1 MRTGRVVLAG
11 TIAAVLLAAGGCGF
25 PTGEESEDRQLTGP
39 EREQVERATQRKG
52 EIRPRQPESAPQESA
67 PLVPPAS
74 QPLQPSESSAGAPS
88 AAPPAIL
95 LDPGSDLSAEL
106 MPDERRDI
114 DVFRRAAPSVVY
126 INSIAVR
133 QNPLSF
139 DVMKIPQ
146 GAGSGFVWDRNGHI
160 VTNFHVAEA
169 GQEMSVVLADRSEW
183 PARVV
188 GVAPDKDLA
197 VLKIDAPA
205 DKLPP
210 LPVGG
215 SSDLLVGQRVYAV
228 GNPFGLDNTL
238 TVGVVSAL
246 GRELQSP
253 SGRTIRDVIQ
263 TDAAINPGNS
273 GGPLIDSRGRLI
285 GVNTAIYSPSGA
297 NAGIGFSVPVD
308 TVKRLVPQLI
318 ATGRAVQPGIG
329 VSILSDDLARRS
341 QVEGVVIR
349 SVQPRGPAARAGLE
363 GLRRT
368 QRGWA
373 LGDLIVAV
381 NGTPVRT
388 IDEMAQVFEDAGV
401 GGVVTLTV
409 ARDGKE
415 RAVELELVDI
425 SGR

>member
-1 MRTGRVVLAG
+1 M
-11 TIAAVLLAAGGCGF
+11 
-25 PTGEESEDRQLTGP
+25 
-39 EREQVERATQRKG
+39 
-52 EIRPRQPESAPQESA
+52 
-67 PLVPPAS
+67 
-74 QPLQPSESSAGAPS
+74 
-88 AAPPAIL
+88 
-95 LDPGSDLSAEL
+95 
-106 MPDERRDI
+106 
-114 DVFRRAAPSVVY
+114 
-126 INSIAVR
+126 
-133 QNPLSF
+133 
-139 DVMKIPQ
+139 
-146 GAGSGFVWDRNGHI
+146 
-160 VTNFHVAEA
+160 TNFHVAEA
-169 GQEMSVVLADRSEW
+169 GQELSVVLADRTEW
-183 PARVV
+183 PARIV

-263 TDAAINPGNS
+263 TS

-329 VSILSDDLARRS
+329 ISILSDDLARRS
-341 QVEGVVIR
+341 EVEGVVIR
-349 SVQPRGPAARAGLE
+349 SVQPGGPAARAKLE

-381 NGTPVRT
+381 NGKPVKT

-415 RAVELELVDI
+415 RTVELELVDI